1 MMGGKVKFLQDFQDA
16 DTFPCL
22 KMLLL
27 CVKIALALTTKTL
40 DQPTFN
46 IFTCII
52 WYHQIGSLLLKTW
65 GTKSFHHPA
74 SQTPSI
80 GLDEAL
86 QPYLSQ
92 DIVELLR
99 GYTTLPQ
106 RFMEFLMG
114 PNMGPNPKDPN

>member
-27 CVKIALALTTKTL
+27 CVKIALALTPKTL

-52 WYHQIGSLLLKTW
+52 WYHQTGSLLLKTW
-65 GTKSFHHPA
+65 GTKSFHPA
-74 SQTPSI
+74 SQTPAI

-86 QPYLSQ
+86 QPLSQ

-106 RFMEFLMG
+106 RFNAF
-114 PNMGPNPKDPN
+114 